1 MIQLY
6 ILCSEHT
13 IIQLDLQEKEG
24 SCNKVNKAKNG
35 VEDTKQRVRRKSHH
49 NSVSSL
55 SLSFFFTFFFKK
67 IQCHLLSYK
76 VVDDWNCDFN
86 IFKNG
91 HL

>member
-55 SLSFFFTFFFKK
+55 FFFFFLRKFSV
-67 IQCHLLSYK
+67 ISCHIKLLMIGI
-76 VVDDWNCDFN
+76 VIL
-86 IFKNG
+86 IF
-91 HL
+91 